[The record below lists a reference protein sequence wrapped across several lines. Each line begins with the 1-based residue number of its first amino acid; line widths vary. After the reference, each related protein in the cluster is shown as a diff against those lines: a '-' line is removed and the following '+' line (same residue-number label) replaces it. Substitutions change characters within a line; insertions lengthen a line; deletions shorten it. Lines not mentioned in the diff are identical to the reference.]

1 MGILGRAVKSK
12 LVLITVVCLA
22 AAAAAQQLRQ
32 EAPQR
37 SRARVYVL
45 EGLGALGG
53 TLGCGCLGA
62 GAAVLLLA
70 EGMNRYSTFEP
81 GSDQLY
87 VASVGVGLLT
97 LVAAP
102 AAVAQG
108 AVLVGKK
115 LGEDGSRS
123 QAFVCAYAGEAV
135 GAGLVVLGFG
145 TIGATNKPG
154 WAVPLFVAGALAM
167 PAGAV
172 YGYNTGVRREAPAHG
187 FEGRLELP
195 AVALTGVELPDH
207 SVEYGVKVQLA
218 GLRF

>member
-1 MGILGRAVKSK
+1 MKSK
-12 LVLITVVCLA
+12 LVFVAVSCLVA
-22 AAAAAQQLRQ
+22 VAVAQQPSQ
-32 EAPQR
+32 EGPQR
-37 SRARVYVL
+37 SRTRVYVL

-53 TLGCGCLGA
+53 TVGCGCLGSS
-62 GAAVLLLA
+62 AAVLLFA
-70 EGMNRYSTFEP
+70 AGMNRYSAFEP
-81 GSDQLY
+81 GSEQLY

-145 TIGATNKPG
+145 IIGATNKLG
-154 WAVPLFVAGALAM
+154 WGVPLFVAGALVM

-172 YGYNTGVRREAPAHG
+172 YGYNAGIRRGTATQG
-187 FEGRLELP
+187 FEGRLQAP
-195 AVALTGVELPDH
+195 AVALTSVELPDH
-207 SVEYGVKVQLA
+207 SVEYGVKVQFA